1 MERLVDSETS
11 GVFYSPSRTEVRT
24 LWVERTVKRLGSMNL
39 VQHQL
44 VRLPN
49 LELIRRI
56 YCLFPTYSYVKL
68 STGNKFKTRF

>member
-49 LELIRRI
+49 LELIRI